1 VFAGLGASVYC
12 RSGLLG
18 LSYNGHMRRLM
29 TLWIISFLLAR
40 FPMTASA
47 QTPGSTKA
55 QPQAEWSL
63 AEAPMKRLLKERIV
77 AELNKAADK
86 DGPPVT
92 GAARVKFVRL
102 NASGRT
108 GIEVRAPNEWCGA
121 TGNCEVWIFDSKTSN
136 LLAKGDGWDYV
147 FHRATHRGLFDFS
160 VRLNMS
166 AFSGT
171 ITEYQFDGN
180 VYQEVDSKEE
190 TY

>member
-1 VFAGLGASVYC
+1 MAA
-12 RSGLLG
+12 
-18 LSYNGHMRRLM
+18 
-29 TLWIISFLLAR
+29 
-40 FPMTASA
+40 PA
-47 QTPGSTKA
+47 QTHGGAHA

-63 AEAPMKRLLKERIV
+63 AEAPMKRMLKERIM
-77 AELNKAADK
+77 AELNKAADT

-102 NASGRT
+102 NASGSRT

-121 TGNCEVWIFDSKTSN
+121 TGNCEDWIFDSKTGN
-136 LLAKGDGWDYV
+136 LLVQGDGWDYV
-147 FHRATHRGLFDFS
+147 FHRATHHGLFDFS